1 MRPLARRATI
11 ELMRAVVG
19 AVMFAAILGLHLI
32 LGQLSGPIGEPFDR
46 LIIWGLLS
54 GIAFA
59 VTRMIWLAVTDR
71 ALTSGSDMIRSRMIE
86 DD

>member
-1 MRPLARRATI
+1 MRTLARRGTI
-11 ELMRAVVG
+11 ELMRAILG

-32 LGQLSGPIGEPFDR
+32 LERLSGPIGEPFDR

-59 VTRMIWLAVTDR
+59 VTRIIWLAATDR
-71 ALTSGSDMIRSRMIE
+71 ALTSGTDMIGIRTAQE
-86 DD
+86 E